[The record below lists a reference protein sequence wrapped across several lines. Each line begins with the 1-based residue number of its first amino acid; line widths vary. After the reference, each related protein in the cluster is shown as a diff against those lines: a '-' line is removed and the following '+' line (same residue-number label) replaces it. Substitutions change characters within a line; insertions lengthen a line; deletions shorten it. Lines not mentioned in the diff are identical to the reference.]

1 MAVIYSVQILVF
13 KLVKLAA
20 KYNISEIQKAS
31 LKKISSH
38 LVFAF
43 QAETMGKAREKAME
57 TID

>member
-31 LKKISSH
+31 LKKYPRI
-38 LVFAF
+38 
-43 QAETMGKAREKAME
+43 
-57 TID
+57 

>member
-31 LKKISSH
+31 LKKYPHI
-38 LVFAF
+38 
-43 QAETMGKAREKAME
+43 
-57 TID
+57 